1 MSACFCV
8 FKAYSIFIFY
18 SLLRKIIACNH
29 VPFLKIFLNF
39 VRFCPNFQKFCP
51 FWTFLCP
58 FAEKNAPLPLLS
70 GIGPDVIQFH
80 HICQSWSHLIC
91 SLHVLFI
98 FFMIQRWYTF
108 DKTCKNFQIKLR
120 DGESPTSGTDE
131 KFCWR
136 FFIGWWESGDEWI
149 WPFQFFLKLKK
160 HSVNF
165 EHRLILQPKLPVF
178 TND

>member
-1 MSACFCV
+1 MQSRAF
-8 FKAYSIFIFY
+8 FQNIF
-18 SLLRKIIACNH
+18 
-29 VPFLKIFLNF
+29 
-39 VRFCPNFQKFCP
+39 KFC
-51 FWTFLCP
+51 TFLPKFSNILP
-58 FAEKNAPLPLLS
+58 FCWKNAPLPLLS

-165 EHRLILQPKLPVF
+165 EHRLILQSKLPVF

>member
-1 MSACFCV
+1 MQSRAFSQNIFKFCT
-8 FKAYSIFIFY
+8 FLSKFS
-18 SLLRKIIACNH
+18 KIL
-29 VPFLKIFLNF
+29 PFLNISLP
-39 VRFCPNFQKFCP
+39 FC
-51 FWTFLCP
+51 W
-58 FAEKNAPLPLLS
+58 KNAPLPLLS

-91 SLHVLFI
+91 SLHLLFI

-131 KFCWR
+131 KVCWR

-165 EHRLILQPKLPVF
+165 EHRLILQSKLPVL